1 MDTQSHCFHAM
12 ASPCE
17 VVIAGAAPVQALQ
30 AACLA
35 EAEVRRIE
43 AKYSRFRTN
52 SIIGQINTRAHAE
65 PVALDAETQALLHYA
80 DRLYTLSD
88 GLFDITTGLL
98 QGAWDFKAGRIPDEG
113 ELAALLPHVGWRHV
127 HVEGGALRLADPLAR
142 IDLGGFGKE
151 YAADRA
157 AAVLHQQGVASGYVN
172 LGGDIRVV
180 GPRPDGSPWQI
191 GIRHPR
197 DAARLLASIPVAH
210 GGLATSGDYER
221 YFEKDGRRYC
231 HVLSPRDGRP
241 VTRWQS
247 VSVLAPEAITAGTA
261 CTVAMLKQDE
271 ALAFLRGSG
280 LSFLAVDAEGGVHT
294 HHHPPE

>member
-1 MDTQSHCFHAM
+1 MNLQSHDFRAM

-17 VVIAGAAPVQALQ
+17 VVIAGAEPAQALQ
-30 AACLA
+30 AACAA

-43 AKYSRFRTN
+43 NKYSRFRPD
-52 SIIGQINTRAHAE
+52 SVIGRINAGAHAE
-65 PVALDAETQALLHYA
+65 PVAVDDETLALLHYA
-80 DRLYTLSD
+80 GRPHALSD
-88 GLFDITTGLL
+88 GLFDITTGAL
-98 QGAWDFKAGRIPDEG
+98 QGAWDFKAGRIPDDA
-113 ELAALLPHVGWRHV
+113 ELAALLPHVGWHHV
-127 HVEGGALRLADPLAR
+127 RIEGSAVRLADPRAGV
-142 IDLGGFGKE
+142 DLGGFGKE

-157 AAVLHQQGVASGYVN
+157 AAVLQAQGVTSGYVN

-180 GPRPDGSPWQI
+180 GPRPDGSPWQM

-197 DAARLLASIPVAH
+197 DPGKLLASIPVAS

-221 YFEKDGRRYC
+221 YFEKDGLRYC
-231 HVLSPRDGRP
+231 HVLSPRNGRP

-271 ALAFLRGSG
+271 ALAFLRASA
-280 LSFLAVDAEGGVHT
+280 LTFLAVDADGVIHT
-294 HHHPPE
+294 HHTKE

>member
-1 MDTQSHCFHAM
+1 MDIQNHGFQAM

-17 VVIAGAAPVQALQ
+17 VVIAGAAPALALQ
-30 AACLA
+30 AACGA

-43 AKYSRFRTN
+43 AKYSRFRPD
-52 SIIGQINTRAHAE
+52 SVIGRINAGAHDA
-65 PVALDAETQALLHYA
+65 PVEIDDETLALLHYA
-80 DRLYTLSD
+80 DRLHALSD

-98 QGAWDFKAGRIPDEG
+98 QGAWDFKAGRIPQEA
-113 ELAALLPHVGWRHV
+113 ELADLLPHVGWHHV
-127 HVEGGALRLADPLAR
+127 RIEGGTLRLADPLAR

-157 AAVLHQQGVASGYVN
+157 AAVLQARGVASGYDN
-172 LGGDIRVV
+172 HGGDIRVV
-180 GPRPDGSPWQI
+180 GPRPDGPPWQI

-197 DAARLLASIPVAH
+197 DPARLLASIPVAR

-261 CTVAMLKQDE
+261 CTVAMLKQDA
-271 ALAFLRGSG
+271 ALDFLRAST
-280 LSFLAVDAEGGVHT
+280 LAFLAVDADGVIHT
-294 HHHPPE
+294 HHPKE